1 MRQKRIMVLG
11 GNIVQAEATLTAKRL
26 GYYTISTDLHP
37 ENPGHAIAD
46 EYCPVDIIDREAVLR
61 EARRLEIDGIVPYTS
76 DILAPVASYVAESL
90 SLPGNPHETVEIMT
104 HKNRFREFLA
114 SHGFLTPQ
122 GRACRS
128 VAEAVAYFRTL
139 DAPAMLKPV
148 DNAGSKGVFRI
159 DSEEEIRLHWDETMG
174 YSLEK
179 TAIVEQFIERQ
190 GLQQDGD
197 IFVIDGRIAFW
208 GVGDQYKDPI
218 APYMPAMYSFPSVM
232 QEEYRQRAQE
242 MVQEALTALGFRQ
255 GPCNVEYIV
264 DTKGDIYILEIG
276 PRNGGNLIPFG
287 IQECTGLDL
296 TELTVRQAVGEKVE
310 IPRWH
315 YEGVGVSLLLHVR
328 QDGVFH
334 GVTVAE
340 KYCDNVRRKYLF
352 RHEGDVVKRFHN
364 GGDVIGSM
372 TFRFDNHEEM
382 QRFMVDENAIIID

>member
-46 EYCPVDIIDREAVLR
+46 EYCPVDIIDREAVLH

-159 DSEEEIRLHWDETMG
+159 DSEEEIRLHWDETMD
-174 YSLEK
+174 YSMEK

-352 RHEGDVVKRFHN
+352 RREGDVVKRFHN

>member
-159 DSEEEIRLHWDETMG
+159 DSEEDICLHWDETMG

-352 RHEGDVVKRFHN
+352 RREGDVVKRFHN

>member
-1 MRQKRIMVLG
+1 M
-11 GNIVQAEATLTAKRL
+11 QAEATLTAKRL

-159 DSEEEIRLHWDETMG
+159 DSEEDICLHWDETMG
-174 YSLEK
+174 YSMEK

-352 RHEGDVVKRFHN
+352 RREGDVVKRFHN

-382 QRFMVDENAIIID
+382 QRFIVDENAIIID